1 MITSGIVGVNELR
14 EIDEQ
19 VAGWV
24 ANLHATIAA
33 QSPADMEADPK
44 GLRGLM
50 VGKLN
55 GVLGGNDDK
64 RHIFLE
70 TVTGRLG
77 GSSMEMGLGEVR
89 AVMWLI
95 DEDNGEGLK
104 LIPKIV
110 AAILKAKGQM
120 ELPGTDPAIE
130 DPVVKDAVE
139 NLGAKVKPKAKATVK
154 PEAKSQPANPNH
166 NDLEAPYTN
175 RPCLFLEAE
184 APASVN
190 FFGVSRKGWNIQF
203 TLRDGD
209 ENRLMD
215 RLAALM
221 AGLDDLHI
229 YPCDRYGNRIV
240 YRENGGPA
248 AGGPTPGGPPPGEP
262 TAGAPPSGP
271 SAPPSGGPPPAS
283 STSPPP
289 NGGNGTGEETVEF
302 AADVLVAEMTSTGTR
317 RYRVKGSRWGKF
329 GVVCWPEVAE
339 PKLEA
344 ITGWNPVQ
352 LEIAQD
358 WNLKTYGIT
367 VVCVK
372 EAGKSSPSKVI
383 DLLVVK

>member
-1 MITSGIVGVNELR
+1 MTSGIVGVTELR
-14 EIDEQ
+14 EVDEQ

-33 QSPADMEADPK
+33 QSPVDMEADPK

-50 VGKLN
+50 VGRLN
-55 GVLGGNDDK
+55 EVLGGDDDK
-64 RHIFLE
+64 RHVFLE
-70 TVTGRLG
+70 TVTGKLG
-77 GSSMEMGLGEVR
+77 GSSMAMGLGEVR

-95 DEDNGEGLK
+95 DEDKGEGLK
-104 LIPKIV
+104 LVPKIV

-139 NLGAKVKPKAKATVK
+139 NLGAKVKPKAK
-154 PEAKSQPANPNH
+154 PEKSPTDPGLANAGLH
-166 NDLEAPYTN
+166 VGRTAGL
-175 RPCLFLEAE
+175 LFGEAE

-221 AGLDDLHI
+221 TGLDDLHI

-248 AGGPTPGGPPPGEP
+248 AGGPPPGGP

-271 SAPPSGGPPPAS
+271 SAPPSSGPPPAS

-358 WNLKTYGIT
+358 WNLKQYGIT
-367 VVCVK
+367 AVCVK
-372 EAGKSSPSKVI
+372 EAGKSGPSKVI